1 MNAVTQVSDKVYKSM
16 QGCGRTNIGVAVLK
30 REVRRFDGA
39 NMAIEEVAGVIAL
52 LLGSKLQYATTYSV
66 YLMVVG
72 VYKVKYLILPKVPK
86 IGKYVAARPALAYL
100 SYFSLA
106 TYLPSQRSAQ
116 CT

>member
-1 MNAVTQVSDKVYKSM
+1 MNAVTQVGDKVYKSM

-30 REVRRFDGA
+30 RGVRRFDGA

-86 IGKYVAARPALAYL
+86 ISTLRLGRRSLIFPTLA
-100 SYFSLA
+100 
-106 TYLPSQRSAQ
+106 
-116 CT
+116 